1 MGPAMPESPEI
12 FRVALQVTDIEAAA
26 RFYSSLLGIDGRSI
40 RGARYY
46 FDCGPVIL
54 ALVGPGEGA
63 ARPNP
68 DDIYFSVRDLEAVHA
83 RATQLE
89 CLAQGEVHGAP
100 AGSIVVSLGASA
112 ASTPWI
118 RMATSCAS
126 LNWAP
131 NSLVGACD
139 RAAAELRR

>member
-1 MGPAMPESPEI
+1 MPESPQI

-26 RFYSSLLGIDGRSI
+26 RFYSSLLGIEGRSI

-54 ALVGPGEGA
+54 ALVGPGEGS

-68 DDIYFSVRDLEAVHA
+68 DDIYFSVKDLDAVHA

-89 CLAQGEVHGAP
+89 CLAQGVVHGAP
-100 AGSIVVSLGASA
+100 AGNIVVRPWGERSFYAVDPDGNELCFVEVGTVFTGRRAGA
-112 ASTPWI
+112 
-118 RMATSCAS
+118 
-126 LNWAP
+126 
-131 NSLVGACD
+131 
-139 RAAAELRR
+139 

>member
-1 MGPAMPESPEI
+1 MPESPEI

-26 RFYSSLLGIDGRSI
+26 RFYSALLGIEGRSI

-54 ALVGPGEGA
+54 ALVGPGEGS

-68 DDIYFSVRDLEAVHA
+68 DDIYFSVKDLDLVHA

-89 CLAQGEVHGAP
+89 CLAQGVVHGAP
-100 AGSIVVSLGASA
+100 AGSIVVRPWGERSFYAVDPDGNELCFVEAGTVFTGRRAGA
-112 ASTPWI
+112 
-118 RMATSCAS
+118 
-126 LNWAP
+126 
-131 NSLVGACD
+131 
-139 RAAAELRR
+139 

>member
-1 MGPAMPESPEI
+1 MPESPEI

-26 RFYSSLLGIDGRSI
+26 RFYSSLLGIEGRSI

-54 ALVGPGEGA
+54 ALVGPAEGS

-68 DDIYFSVRDLEAVHA
+68 DDIYFSVKDLDLVHA

-89 CLAQGEVHGAP
+89 CLAQGLVHGAP
-100 AGSIVVSLGASA
+100 AGSIVVRPWGERSFYAVDPDGNELCFVEAGTVFTGRRAGA
-112 ASTPWI
+112 
-118 RMATSCAS
+118 
-126 LNWAP
+126 
-131 NSLVGACD
+131 
-139 RAAAELRR
+139 

>member
-100 AGSIVVSLGASA
+100 AGSIVVR
-112 ASTPWI
+112 PWGERSFYCEDPWKNPLCFVEAGTI
-118 RMATSCAS
+118 YPS
-126 LNWAP
+126 
-131 NSLVGACD
+131 
-139 RAAAELRR
+139 